1 MGAAWRWLALA
12 LLVGSLG
19 VARAED
25 EEDTLEV
32 NTVDEDLGAS
42 KEGSRTDSETL
53 QREEEAIKLDG
64 LSVAEMKL
72 MRESAEKHVFQV
84 NWIRPSLVF
93 VQFLSL
99 GRGQPDDEVDYQLPL
114 PEQGS
119 LPQRTHLQC
128 LRRFGQGTTHC
139 FLGEMI
145 LYLYSR
151 CDCLVS
157 QTSLCWLLQ
166 RN

>member
-1 MGAAWRWLALA
+1 M
-12 LLVGSLG
+12 
-19 VARAED
+19 ARAED

-84 NWIRPSLVF
+84 NLGH
-93 VQFLSL
+93 QF
-99 GRGQPDDEVDYQLPL
+99 
-114 PEQGS
+114 
-119 LPQRTHLQC
+119 
-128 LRRFGQGTTHC
+128 HC
-139 FLGEMI
+139 FCS
-145 LYLYSR
+145 YSCSR
-151 CDCLVS
+151 L
-157 QTSLCWLLQ
+157 
-166 RN
+166 R